1 MVDRLNRL
9 MALDSLEI
17 CGRLAPDCWRVF
29 GSCDPVAPDAATAA
43 GGRLSNL

>member
-17 CGRLAPDCWRVF
+17 RGRLGPDQWTVF
-29 GSCDPVAPDAATAA
+29 GSCDPVAPGAWTIAA
-43 GGRLSNL
+43 GRLSNL

>member
-17 CGRLAPDCWRVF
+17 LGRLAPDRWTVF
-29 GSCDPVAPDAATAA
+29 GSCDLVAPDAATVAA
-43 GGRLSNL
+43 GCLSNL